1 MSAASENPHFFPG
14 QTSPIFDVV
23 DHCSDGADVQLRRL
37 QSERQRESVVNIVAN
52 IRVKNDRNTAL
63 SECCDRGQSEDAE
76 NPHDG
81 RIISTVTFRNGY
93 RCSRNVKRDLPAACQ
108 YSMATV
114 EDVKRQRDL
123 ALKAWRQELQRFAD
137 LQKWLQE
144 RQEKAALELEKQR
157 DVVSEARAR
166 YESSNEVYLNRL
178 AASGLSK
185 PETAESG
192 LRP

>member
-1 MSAASENPHFFPG
+1 
-14 QTSPIFDVV
+14 
-23 DHCSDGADVQLRRL
+23 
-37 QSERQRESVVNIVAN
+37 
-52 IRVKNDRNTAL
+52 
-63 SECCDRGQSEDAE
+63 
-76 NPHDG
+76 
-81 RIISTVTFRNGY
+81 
-93 RCSRNVKRDLPAACQ
+93 
-108 YSMATV
+108 MATV

-157 DVVSEARAR
+157 GVVSEARAR
-166 YESSNEVYLNRL
+166 YESSNELYLNRL

-185 PETAESG
+185 PEAAESG